1 MSAQPTGGNTG
12 MTAPPPTEQLSSPTR
27 RRASTIGVAVA
38 IAIAIVLLVV
48 GIAVGYVIYPAVNPS
63 KSTSTSTPA
72 LSETGS
78 SLLYPLMARW
88 AGNYTAASISAAA
101 TGSGT
106 GQSSAILNIVNMGA
120 SDGYLT
126 NATSD
131 NVANFAAAIS
141 AQLVY
146 YNLPGITAHL
156 NLNGT
161 VLALIYN
168 GTITTWNDPM
178 IVAANP
184 GVDLPSNTIVP
195 YARSDSSGDTFLF
208 SSLCDMSLKSWPYG
222 VSTKALINDPHAT
235 GADLNSG
242 MVTSVAGTKYSI
254 GYIGI
259 SYEASANAAG
269 LVYAAVGDNNSLS
282 AAGGIV
288 ASNYILPTP
297 QNISYDANLGLNRL
311 AYSTYGLA
319 VSLILGGSWAG
330 PVTLVAGGG
339 GSAPTSTNPTPYPI
353 VNLEYL
359 VIKLGPTS
367 GTVVTSTTLTAMVT
381 FLQWAISTGNW
392 APGSTPSVWISQVGF
407 LPVTPEVAGYDTQ
420 ILASVQT

>member
-12 MTAPPPTEQLSSPTR
+12 TTEPPQTEQLSSPTR

-38 IAIAIVLLVV
+38 IAIAIVLLIV
-48 GIAVGYVIYPAVNPS
+48 GIAAGYVLYPAVN
-63 KSTSTSTPA
+63 KSTSTSKVA

-78 SLLYPLMARW
+78 SLLYPLMADW
-88 AGNYTAASISAAA
+88 AGNYSAATISAAA

-106 GQSSAILNIVNMGA
+106 GQSTAILNIANMGA

-126 NATSD
+126 NASSD

-141 AQLVY
+141 AQLIY
-146 YNLPGITAHL
+146 YNIPGITQHL

-161 VLALIYN
+161 MLALIYN
-168 GTITTWNDPM
+168 GTITTWNNPM
-178 IVAANP
+178 IQAANP
-184 GVDLPSNTIVP
+184 SVTLPSDTIVP

-208 SSLCDMSLKSWPYG
+208 SSLCYMSDKSWPFG
-222 VSTKALINDPHAT
+222 VSTKALINDKFAT

-242 MVTSVAGTKYSI
+242 MVTSVAGTRYSI

-282 AAGGIV
+282 AAGGLV
-288 ASNYILPTP
+288 ASNYVLPTAA
-297 QNISYDANLGLNRL
+297 NIAADANLGLEEL
-311 AYSTYGLA
+311 DYATYGLA

-330 PVTLVAGGG
+330 AVNLVAGGG
-339 GSAPTSTNPTPYPI
+339 GSTPIAGTSPYPI

-359 VIKLGPTS
+359 VIKLGPTA
-367 GTVVTSTTLTAMVT
+367 GTAVTSTTLAATVA
-381 FLQWAISTGNW
+381 FLEWAITTGNW
-392 APGSTPSVWISQVGF
+392 AAGSNPSVWISDVGF
-407 LPVTPEVAGYDTQ
+407 LPLTPEVAGYDTQ